1 MPVLT
6 DAADRARLRPLV
18 AALFVKANLVAHGE
32 RSFVEHAVAMKVEL
46 PFVGLDIPPFTF
58 GVEIRHAAVFG
69 RDVELHVL
77 ALQAR
82 MIFELTACRAKRIAD
97 RDVHVEASA
106 VERVI
111 AANNY
116 VGAWHGDRDAH
127 ANRIALVL
135 VLMRAFDEHLA
146 ALDARID
153 VLQLDRPVA
162 HERFERW
169 RRVEIAKCN
178 FQWNRHDQSA
188 LHGARRPHELAS
200 LGYRRAD
207 SGIRARRASFATYAW
222 FRIAGSR
229 FAPSLRMS
237 TTPAPQRATADTTR
251 IADVMC
257 RDVVTVRADLGLET
271 LTKLLLDRQL
281 SRVPVVDEDGHLI
294 GMVSKTDL
302 VREHELRGDTEVSQQ
317 GGEETGRHV
326 HEVDA
331 LVRDV
336 MTGLPFAL
344 PWDTTLRDAAR
355 RMLAQG
361 VHAVPVTSSDGTV
374 IGMLSAI
381 DVVAWVAGRRA

>member
-1 MPVLT
+1 
-6 DAADRARLRPLV
+6 
-18 AALFVKANLVAHGE
+18 
-32 RSFVEHAVAMKVEL
+32 
-46 PFVGLDIPPFTF
+46 
-58 GVEIRHAAVFG
+58 
-69 RDVELHVL
+69 
-77 ALQAR
+77 
-82 MIFELTACRAKRIAD
+82 
-97 RDVHVEASA
+97 
-106 VERVI
+106 
-111 AANNY
+111 
-116 VGAWHGDRDAH
+116 
-127 ANRIALVL
+127 
-135 VLMRAFDEHLA
+135 
-146 ALDARID
+146 
-153 VLQLDRPVA
+153 
-162 HERFERW
+162 
-169 RRVEIAKCN
+169 
-178 FQWNRHDQSA
+178 
-188 LHGARRPHELAS
+188 
-200 LGYRRAD
+200 
-207 SGIRARRASFATYAW
+207 
-222 FRIAGSR
+222 
-229 FAPSLRMS
+229 
-237 TTPAPQRATADTTR
+237 
-251 IADVMC
+251 MC